1 MAIEND
7 LDIIPIINKI
17 DLPAADVEKV
27 ASEVIQLLGCKRED
41 IIPISAK
48 TGQNVEAV
56 LDAVIERVKEPEIF
70 LADSG
75 ELDPAIKE
83 LKALVFDSQYDTYRG
98 VVSYIKIFSGEVK
111 KGDTLHFLNT

>member
-27 ASEVIQLLGCKRED
+27 SEEIINLLGCKKEE

-48 TGQNVEAV
+48 TGQNVDAV
-56 LDAVIERVKEPEIF
+56 LDAVIERVREP
-70 LADSG
+70 
-75 ELDPAIKE
+75 K
-83 LKALVFDSQYDTYRG
+83 VFG
-98 VVSYIKIFSGEVK
+98 MVE
-111 KGDTLHFLNT
+111 N